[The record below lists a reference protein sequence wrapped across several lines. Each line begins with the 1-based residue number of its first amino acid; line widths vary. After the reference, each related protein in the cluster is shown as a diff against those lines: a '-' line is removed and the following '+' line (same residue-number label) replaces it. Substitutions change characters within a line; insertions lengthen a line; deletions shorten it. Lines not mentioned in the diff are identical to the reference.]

1 MRLWLFI
8 ALLAVSV
15 SVHAQV
21 KILTTIKP
29 LQLIAV
35 AITDGVGTSEVLL
48 PVGASHHE
56 YTLKPSDVN
65 KLQQADVIF
74 WVGPTLETFL
84 TKPLSDPQY
93 ANKSLALIDSKGLHL
108 RQYEGHHHDEDEL
121 DESEHVDEHG
131 LMTDPHIWLLA
142 TNAGAIA
149 KAMMEKLSAID
160 PANKTRYQQNY
171 DQFMAALDK
180 ADKQAATTLTPVKAA
195 GYIVLHD
202 GYGYFEEHYG
212 LNHQGELTL
221 SPERAPGAKHLSEIE
236 QLIKKGNVE
245 CVFGEPQFQPRYL
258 DSLIEQ
264 LGVKRGTV
272 DYLASD
278 IAVDKSGYPHFL
290 ENLANQFYSCL
301 SIGSEAK

>member
-8 ALLAVSV
+8 VLLAASV
-15 SVHAQV
+15 SAHAEV
-21 KILTTIKP
+21 KVLTTIKP

-35 AITDGVGTSEVLL
+35 AITDGVSAPEVLL

-65 KLQQADVIF
+65 KLQTADVIF

-84 TKPLSDPQY
+84 TKPLSTPQY
-93 ANKSLALIDSKGLHL
+93 SIKSVALTDSEGLHL
-108 RQYEGHHHDEDEL
+108 RQYKGHHHDEDEP

-131 LMTDPHIWLLA
+131 LMTDPHIWLLP
-142 TNAGAIA
+142 TNAGVIA
-149 KAMMEKLSAID
+149 KAMTEKLSAID
-160 PANKTRYQQNY
+160 PVNKARYQQNY
-171 DQFMAALDK
+171 DQFMAALNQ
-180 ADKQAATTLTPVKAA
+180 ADKQVATTLTPVKAD

-236 QLIKKGNVE
+236 QLIKKGNVV

-258 DSLIEQ
+258 DSLIDQ

-278 IAVDKSGYPHFL
+278 IAVDKSGYSHFL
-290 ENLANQFYSCL
+290 ENLANQFYNCL
-301 SIGSEAK
+301 NVGSSAK

>member
-1 MRLWLFI
+1 MRLWWLAGLLI
-8 ALLAVSV
+8 ASINA
-15 SVHAQV
+15 HAQV
-21 KILTTIKP
+21 TVLTSIKP
-29 LQLIAV
+29 LQLIAA
-35 AITDGVGTSEVLL
+35 AITDGVSAPEVLL
-48 PVGASHHE
+48 PVGASHHQ
-56 YTLKPSDVN
+56 YTLKPSDAV
-65 KLQQADVIF
+65 KLKQADVIF

-84 TKPLSDPQY
+84 TKSLSSSDY
-93 ANKSLALIDSKGLHL
+93 VHKSVVLIDSKGLQL
-108 RQYEGHHHDEDEL
+108 REYKEHHHDEDEHSEAKHT
-121 DESEHVDEHG
+121 DENR
-131 LMTDPHIWLLA
+131 LMTDPHIWLLPA
-142 TNAGAIA
+142 NAGVIA
-149 KAMMEKLSAID
+149 KVMAEKLSAID
-160 PANKTRYQQNY
+160 SANKDRYQQNY
-171 DQFMAALDK
+171 DQFMTALNQ
-180 ADKQAATTLTPVKAA
+180 ADRQVANTLAPVKAD

-278 IAVDKSGYPHFL
+278 VIVDKTGYSHFL
-290 ENLANQFYSCL
+290 GNLANQFYGCL
-301 SIGSEAK
+301 SASPSVK